1 LRAAAVEP
9 IIISGMSVKT
19 LFRASAVRVAGV
31 VGSTTAMAVIVAV
44 TADVAA
50 GQPATAVAALLRDPA
65 VKAALDAARAS
76 EPQTIEQQIRFC
88 EVPAP
93 PFREAA
99 RAAVLKRAFEEQGLH
114 NVHVD
119 RVGNVLG
126 DRPGASAR
134 PRVVIA
140 AHLDTVF
147 PEETV
152 VKVRREG
159 SLLRG
164 PGIGD
169 NCRGLAVLVAA
180 ARALRQAAVQTP
192 HTITFVA
199 DVGEEGLGDLRG
211 AKELFRGEMKDQ
223 IDRFVSIDN
232 AGLIITNRAVG
243 SRRFRVTF
251 RGPGGHSFG
260 AFGLANPAHALGR
273 AVAKIAEFQVPGQ
286 PRTTFNVGRIGGGT
300 SVNAIP
306 FEAWMEVDMRSSD
319 PEALSSLDAKFHRA
333 VDAAV
338 AEENTRWGAQQTVT
352 AVNELV
358 GDRPVG
364 LTPATAPIV
373 QTAQA
378 VARALGLDA
387 SLGEGSTD
395 ANVPMSLKVPAITIG
410 GGGRS
415 SDTHAPGEAFDS
427 TDSWRGTQNAL
438 LLTIALA
445 QP

>member
-1 LRAAAVEP
+1 
-9 IIISGMSVKT
+9 MKT
-19 LFRASAVRVAGV
+19 LYRASAIRVAGV
-31 VGSTTAMAVIVAV
+31 VGSIVVIASVA
-44 TADVAA
+44 AGVAA
-50 GQPATAVAALLRDPA
+50 GQQPAAVAAILRNPS
-65 VKAALDAARAS
+65 VKAALDAARTS
-76 EPQTIEQQIRFC
+76 ESQTIEQQIRFC

-93 PFREAA
+93 PFKEAA
-99 RAAVLKRAFEEQGLH
+99 RAAVLKRAFEELGLL

-119 RVGNVLG
+119 LAGNVLG
-126 DRPGASAR
+126 DRPGASVR
-134 PRVVIA
+134 PRLVVA

-147 PEETV
+147 PEDTV
-152 VKVRREG
+152 VKVKREG

-180 ARALRQAAVQTP
+180 ARVLRQAVVQT
-192 HTITFVA
+192 HRTITFVA
-199 DVGEEGLGDLRG
+199 NVGEEGLGDLRG
-211 AKELFRGEMKDQ
+211 AKELFNGEMKDQ
-223 IDRFVSIDN
+223 IGWFVSIDN
-232 AGLIITNRAVG
+232 AGTLITNRAVG

-251 RGPGGHSFG
+251 KGPGGHSFG

-306 FEAWMEVDMRSSD
+306 FDAWMEVDMRSSD
-319 PEALSSLDAKFHRA
+319 PDALTSLDARFHRA

-338 AEENTRWGAQQTVT
+338 AEENARWGALPTVT
-352 AVNELV
+352 ADNELV

-373 QTAQA
+373 RTAQA

-395 ANVPMSLKVPAITIG
+395 ANVPMSLKIPAITIG
-410 GGGRS
+410 GGGRT
-415 SDTHAPGEAFDS
+415 SDSHAPGEAFDS
-427 TDSWRGTQNAL
+427 TDSWKGTQNAV